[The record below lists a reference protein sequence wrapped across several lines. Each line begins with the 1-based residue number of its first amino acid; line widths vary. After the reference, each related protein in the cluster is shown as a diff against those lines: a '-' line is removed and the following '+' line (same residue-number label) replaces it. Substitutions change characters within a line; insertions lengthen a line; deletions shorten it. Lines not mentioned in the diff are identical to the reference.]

1 MASKLKKK
9 LIKETSWGI
18 ATKAIVFPMFFLIN
32 IFLARTLG
40 PDLWGAWS
48 YFFSILTIT
57 FLFVM
62 FGVKAT
68 IKFVAQHNYTEELPK
83 VLKDALILR
92 VGISSVFA
100 LGFFLLSTPLAN
112 LIGRPEFVSLFRWAS
127 PIVFLTG
134 FVEHFK
140 GVFTGLHRI
149 KFNFFTSGSEFS
161 LKLLFL
167 VLFLTFVGIS
177 LKNII
182 LAFGVALLFSLTV
195 AMGLLYKNYS
205 FSSPTSSASYLKD
218 IFQYSLPLFVISA
231 GFAIAT
237 EVDTLMLGWLANDLA
252 VGDYAIAK
260 QLVTKLPHISYAL
273 AMGTMPVF
281 AQLNRDNLADRQKL
295 FTRLLKINS
304 LLFFPIVLGIW
315 VLASWA
321 IPLIYGA
328 AYVGAVY
335 PLQILSVYVLVFTFS
350 VFFNQF
356 LDYQGLA
363 KRRAINLLFSLFL
376 NIGLNYWLIPIYG
389 ATGAA
394 VSTSISY
401 FPYLLLNIWETRKV
415 FKDLAAS
422 KA

>member
-1 MASKLKKK
+1 MSNLKKK

-48 YFFSILTIT
+48 LFFSILTIA

-68 IKFVAQHNYTEELPK
+68 IKFTAQHNYTEALPN
-83 VLKDALILR
+83 VLKDAFILR
-92 VGISSVFA
+92 IAISSVFA
-100 LGFFLLSTPLAN
+100 IGFFLLSTPLAQWMQ
-112 LIGRPEFVSLFRWAS
+112 RPEFDSLFKLAS
-127 PIVFLTG
+127 PIIFLTG

-149 KFNFFTSGSEFS
+149 KFNFFTSASEFS
-161 LKLLFL
+161 LKLLL
-167 VLFLTFVGIS
+167 IVALLTFVGVS
-177 LKNII
+177 LNNVV
-182 LAFGVALLFSLTV
+182 LAFGLALTISMFVAG
-195 AMGLLYKNYS
+195 GLLYNNYRS
-205 FSSPTSSASYLKD
+205 LPANESPHSYVSE
-218 IFQYSLPLFVISA
+218 IFKYSLPLFIISA

-260 QLVTKLPHISYAL
+260 QLVTKLPHLSYAI
-273 AMGTMPVF
+273 AMGTMPIF
-281 AQLNRDNLADRQKL
+281 AQITKENLAERKKL
-295 FTRLLKINS
+295 FGRLLKLNS
-304 LLFFPIVLGIW
+304 LLFVPIVAGIW
-315 VLASWA
+315 LLSAWA
-321 IPLIYGA
+321 IPFVYGT

-335 PLQILSVYVLVFTFS
+335 PLQILSVYVLIFTYS

-363 KRRAINLLFSLFL
+363 KKRAINLLLSLFI
-376 NIGLNYWLIPIYG
+376 NIGLNYYLIPIYS

-394 VSTSISY
+394 ISTSIAY
-401 FPYLLLNIWETRKV
+401 LPYLLLNIWETNKV
-415 FKDLAAS
+415 FKDL
-422 KA
+422 KK